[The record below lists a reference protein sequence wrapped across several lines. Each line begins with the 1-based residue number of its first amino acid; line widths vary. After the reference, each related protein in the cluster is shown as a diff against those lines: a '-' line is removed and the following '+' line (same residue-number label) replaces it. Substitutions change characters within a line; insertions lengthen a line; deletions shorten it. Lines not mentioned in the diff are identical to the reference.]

1 MPERAGRIR
10 LLTKVRALFWL
21 VAILCAAADLLSKY
35 VIFDSFA
42 TRHPAVARRAER
54 RRAEA
59 AEQLRLHAFELGRLR
74 LAELAGQGR
83 LDEFADRAD
92 DAGLEPLADAARQ
105 AGRMA
110 PDYPPV
116 VLIPGFLH
124 IVYGRNYGGV
134 FGLGQGAGL
143 VWLAF
148 GVVAGGLVVWFAYRD
163 DTRPPTLQVALGL
176 VMAGAVGNVYDRV
189 VFGYVRDFIEV
200 YYWPGKAWPAFNIA
214 DAGICVGAAY
224 LALYALLFAPRK
236 KTGKG

>member
-10 LLTKVRALFWL
+10 LLTRVRALFWL
-21 VAILCAAADLLSKY
+21 VAILCAAADLVSKH
-35 VIFDSFA
+35 VVFDSFE
-42 TRHPAVARRAER
+42 TRHPGLAHQAEEQRAEV
-54 RRAEA
+54 
-59 AEQLRLHAFELGRLR
+59 AEQLRRHAAELHHPR
-74 LAELAGQGR
+74 LAELAAEGR

-92 DAGLEPLADAARQ
+92 DAELGRLADAARQ
-105 AGRMA
+105 AGRIA
-110 PDYPPV
+110 AEYPPV

-134 FGLGQGAGL
+134 FGLGQRAGL

-148 GVVAGGLVVWFAYRD
+148 GVVAGGLVIWFAYRD
-163 DTRPPTLQVALGL
+163 DTRPPSLQVALGL

-224 LALYALLFAPRK
+224 LAVYALLFAPRK